1 MLDELG
7 LHIKDL
13 VLSEMDFSKELDDDE
28 IYDLIAEIVSREVK
42 GNSITFKERAGLE
55 KAIFYSLRKLDVLQE
70 LVDDPEISEI
80 MVNGPDNIFYEKKGR
95 IQRFEGHFSSEE
107 KMEDVIQQ
115 IVGRH
120 NRVVNQSSPIVDTRL
135 SDGSRV
141 NIVLKPISI
150 GGSAISIRKFSES
163 PMDMDKLI
171 EQSN

>member
-80 MVNGPDNIFYEKKGR
+80 MVNGPDNIFYREKGT
-95 IQRFEGHFSSEE
+95 
-107 KMEDVIQQ
+107 
-115 IVGRH
+115 
-120 NRVVNQSSPIVDTRL
+120 DTE
-135 SDGSRV
+135 V
-141 NIVLKPISI
+141 
-150 GGSAISIRKFSES
+150 
-163 PMDMDKLI
+163 
-171 EQSN
+171 

>member
-135 SDGSRV
+135 SD
-141 NIVLKPISI
+141 
-150 GGSAISIRKFSES
+150 
-163 PMDMDKLI
+163 
-171 EQSN
+171 